1 MQNKCKQK
9 DAWLFCLQAVC
20 SKIEKIFYHI
30 RKNIMSGLLFVVSAA
45 SGTGKTSLVKALLER
60 VNNLHVSVSHTT
72 RGQRPGEL
80 DGVHY
85 HFSQKEDFLAL
96 VQEGGFIEYAEVF
109 GNYYGTAQ
117 RTVKEQLAKG
127 HDVLLEIDW
136 QGAEQVRRLFPESK
150 QIFILP
156 PSQFDLRQRLSN
168 RGTDSVEVIERRLS
182 CAVEDMQQYVNF
194 DFVIINDDFN
204 KALHDL
210 EAVIIAS
217 RLTLKQQAERHHE
230 LIQKLITPA
239 SVL

>member
-1 MQNKCKQK
+1 
-9 DAWLFCLQAVC
+9 
-20 SKIEKIFYHI
+20 
-30 RKNIMSGLLFVVSAA
+30 MSGLLFVVSAA

-85 HFSQKEDFLAL
+85 HFSTKENFLNL
-96 VQEGGFIEYAEVF
+96 VNEGGFIEYAEVF

-117 RTVKEQLAKG
+117 ATVKEQLAKG

-136 QGAEQVRRLFPESK
+136 QGAQQVRRLFPESK

-168 RGTDSVEVIERRLS
+168 RGTDSVDVIEHRLS

-194 DFVIINDDFN
+194 DYVIINDDFN

-210 EAVIIAS
+210 EAVIIAN
-217 RLTLKQQAERHHE
+217 RLALHQQANRHE
-230 LIQKLITPA
+230 KLIQALITP
-239 SVL
+239 SEE

>member
-1 MQNKCKQK
+1 
-9 DAWLFCLQAVC
+9 
-20 SKIEKIFYHI
+20 
-30 RKNIMSGLLFVVSAA
+30 MSGLLFVVSAA

-85 HFSQKEDFLAL
+85 HFSNKEDFLNL
-96 VQEGGFIEYAEVF
+96 VNEGGFIEYAEVF

-117 RTVKEQLAKG
+117 ATVKEQLAKG

-136 QGAEQVRRLFPESK
+136 QGAQQVRRLFPESK

-156 PSQFDLRQRLSN
+156 PSQFDLRERLSN
-168 RGTDSVEVIERRLS
+168 RGTDAVDVIEHRLS
-182 CAVEDMQQYVNF
+182 CAVEDMQQYSNF
-194 DFVIINDDFN
+194 DYIIINDDFN

-210 EAVIIAS
+210 EAVIIAN
-217 RLTLKQQAERHHE
+217 RLTLSQQANRHE
-230 LIQKLITPA
+230 KLIQQLITPTEQ
-239 SVL
+239 

>member
-1 MQNKCKQK
+1 
-9 DAWLFCLQAVC
+9 
-20 SKIEKIFYHI
+20 
-30 RKNIMSGLLFVVSAA
+30 MSGLLFVVSAA

-85 HFSQKEDFLAL
+85 HFSQKDDFLNL
-96 VQEGGFIEYAEVF
+96 VNEGGFIEYAEVF

-117 RTVKEQLAKG
+117 ATVKEQLAKG

-136 QGAEQVRRLFPESK
+136 QGAQQVRRLFPESQ

-156 PSQFDLRQRLSN
+156 PSQFDLRERLSN
-168 RGTDSVEVIERRLS
+168 RGTDTVDVIEHRLS
-182 CAVEDMQQYVNF
+182 CAVEDMQQYSNF
-194 DFVIINDDFN
+194 DYIIINDDFN

-210 EAVIIAS
+210 EAVIIAN
-217 RLTLKQQAERHHE
+217 RLTLSQQANRHE
-230 LIQKLITPA
+230 KLIQQLITPIEQ
-239 SVL
+239 

>member
-1 MQNKCKQK
+1 
-9 DAWLFCLQAVC
+9 
-20 SKIEKIFYHI
+20 
-30 RKNIMSGLLFVVSAA
+30 MSGLLFVVSAA

-85 HFSQKEDFLAL
+85 HFTQKQDFIDL
-96 VQEGGFIEYAEVF
+96 VQQGGFIEYAEVF

-117 RTVKEQLAKG
+117 ATVKEQLAKG

-136 QGAEQVRRLFPESK
+136 QGAQQVRKLVPESK

-168 RGTDSVEVIERRLS
+168 RGTDAVDVIEHRLS

-194 DFVIINDDFN
+194 DYVIINDDFN

-210 EAVIIAS
+210 EAVIIAN
-217 RLTLKQQAERHHE
+217 RLVLSQQANRHQE
-230 LIQKLITPA
+230 LIQKLITPTA
-239 SVL
+239 P

>member
-1 MQNKCKQK
+1 
-9 DAWLFCLQAVC
+9 
-20 SKIEKIFYHI
+20 
-30 RKNIMSGLLFVVSAA
+30 MSGLLFVVSAA

-85 HFSQKEDFLAL
+85 HFSNKEDFLSL
-96 VQEGGFIEYAEVF
+96 VSDGGFIEYAEVF

-117 RTVKEQLAKG
+117 QTVKEQLAKG

-136 QGAEQVRRLFPESK
+136 QGAEQVRKLFPEST

-168 RGTDSVEVIERRLS
+168 RGTDTVEVIEHRLS

-194 DFVIINDDFN
+194 DYVIINDDFN

-210 EAVIIAS
+210 EAVIIAN
-217 RLTLKQQAERHHE
+217 RLGLAQQTNRHQE
-230 LIQKLITPA
+230 LIQKLITPKA
-239 SVL
+239 L

>member
-1 MQNKCKQK
+1 
-9 DAWLFCLQAVC
+9 
-20 SKIEKIFYHI
+20 
-30 RKNIMSGLLFVVSAA
+30 MSGLLFVVSAA

-85 HFSQKEDFLAL
+85 HFSTKEDFLAS
-96 VQEGGFIEYAEVF
+96 VQDGGFIEYAEVF

-136 QGAEQVRRLFPESK
+136 QGAEQVRKLFPESK

-168 RGTDSVEVIERRLS
+168 RGTDSVEVIEHRLS

-210 EAVIIAS
+210 EAVIIAN
-217 RLTLKQQAERHHE
+217 RLALKQQAVRHQD
-230 LIQKLITPA
+230 LIQKLITPT

>member
-1 MQNKCKQK
+1 MEIVLANPRG
-9 DAWLFCLQAVC
+9 FCAGVD
-20 SKIEKIFYHI
+20 
-30 RKNIMSGLLFVVSAA
+30 
-45 SGTGKTSLVKALLER
+45 R
-60 VNNLHVSVSHTT
+60 VTNLHVSVSHTT

-85 HFSQKEDFLAL
+85 HFTEKDSFLAL
-96 VQEGGFIEYAEVF
+96 VEQGGFIEYAEVF

-117 RTVKEQLAKG
+117 ATVKEQLAKG

-136 QGAEQVRRLFPESK
+136 QGAQQVRKLFPDSK

-168 RGTDSVEVIERRLS
+168 RGTDSVEVIERRLG

-194 DFVIINDDFN
+194 DYVIINDDFN

-210 EAVIIAS
+210 ESVIIAN
-217 RLTLKQQAERHHE
+217 RLVITQQASRH
-230 LIQKLITPA
+230 QKMISELITP
-239 SVL
+239 VEK

>member
-1 MQNKCKQK
+1 
-9 DAWLFCLQAVC
+9 
-20 SKIEKIFYHI
+20 
-30 RKNIMSGLLFVVSAA
+30 MSGLLFVVSAA

-85 HFSQKEDFLAL
+85 HFTQKQDFIDLIE
-96 VQEGGFIEYAEVF
+96 QGGFIEYAEVF

-117 RTVKEQLAKG
+117 ATVKEQLAKG

-136 QGAEQVRRLFPESK
+136 QGAQQVRKLFPESK

-168 RGTDSVEVIERRLS
+168 RGTDTVDVIEHRLS

-194 DFVIINDDFN
+194 DYVIINDDFN

-210 EAVIIAS
+210 EAVIIAN
-217 RLTLKQQAERHHE
+217 RLVLSQQAKRHQE
-230 LIQKLITPA
+230 LIQKLITPTA
-239 SVL
+239 P

>member
-1 MQNKCKQK
+1 
-9 DAWLFCLQAVC
+9 
-20 SKIEKIFYHI
+20 
-30 RKNIMSGLLFVVSAA
+30 MSGLLFVVSAA

-96 VQEGGFIEYAEVF
+96 VQQGGFIEYAEVF

-117 RTVKEQLAKG
+117 ATVKQQLAKG

-136 QGAEQVRRLFPESK
+136 QGAEQVRKLFPETQ

-168 RGTDSVEVIERRLS
+168 RGTDSVEVIEHRLS
-182 CAVEDMQQYVNF
+182 CAVEDMQQYLNF
-194 DFVIINDDFN
+194 DYLIINDDFN

-210 EAVIIAS
+210 ESVIIAN
-217 RLTLKQQAERHHE
+217 RLRLSQQANRHQE
-230 LIQKLITPA
+230 LIQELITPIE
-239 SVL
+239 

>member
-1 MQNKCKQK
+1 
-9 DAWLFCLQAVC
+9 
-20 SKIEKIFYHI
+20 
-30 RKNIMSGLLFVVSAA
+30 MSGLLFVVSAA

-85 HFSQKEDFLAL
+85 HFSTKEDFLAL

-136 QGAEQVRRLFPESK
+136 QGAEQVRKLFPESK

-168 RGTDSVEVIERRLS
+168 RGTDSVEVIEHRLS

-210 EAVIIAS
+210 EAVIIAN
-217 RLTLKQQAERHHE
+217 RLELKQQSERHQD
-230 LIQKLITPA
+230 LIQKLITPT

>member
-1 MQNKCKQK
+1 
-9 DAWLFCLQAVC
+9 
-20 SKIEKIFYHI
+20 
-30 RKNIMSGLLFVVSAA
+30 MSGLLFVVSAA

-85 HFSQKEDFLAL
+85 HFSDKQDFLNL
-96 VQEGGFIEYAEVF
+96 VDEGGFIEYAEVF

-117 RTVKEQLAKG
+117 ATVKEQLAKG

-136 QGAEQVRRLFPESK
+136 QGAQQVRRLFPESK

-156 PSQFDLRQRLSN
+156 PSQFDLRERLSN
-168 RGTDSVEVIERRLS
+168 RGTDTVDVIEHRLS
-182 CAVEDMQQYVNF
+182 CAVEDMQQYSNF
-194 DFVIINDDFN
+194 DYIIINDDFN

-210 EAVIIAS
+210 EAVIIAN
-217 RLTLKQQAERHHE
+217 RLTLSQQANRHE
-230 LIQKLITPA
+230 KLIQQLITPTEQ
-239 SVL
+239 

>member
-1 MQNKCKQK
+1 
-9 DAWLFCLQAVC
+9 
-20 SKIEKIFYHI
+20 
-30 RKNIMSGLLFVVSAA
+30 MSGLLFVVSAA

-80 DGVHY
+80 GGVHY
-85 HFSQKEDFLAL
+85 HFTQKQDFIDL
-96 VQEGGFIEYAEVF
+96 VQQGGFIEYAEVF

-117 RTVKEQLAKG
+117 ATVKEQLAKG

-136 QGAEQVRRLFPESK
+136 QGAQQVRKLFPESK

-168 RGTDSVEVIERRLS
+168 RGTDAVDVIEHRLS

-194 DFVIINDDFN
+194 DYVIINDDFN

-210 EAVIIAS
+210 EAVIIAN
-217 RLTLKQQAERHHE
+217 RLVLSQQANRHQE
-230 LIQKLITPA
+230 LIQKLITPTA
-239 SVL
+239 P

>member
-1 MQNKCKQK
+1 
-9 DAWLFCLQAVC
+9 
-20 SKIEKIFYHI
+20 
-30 RKNIMSGLLFVVSAA
+30 MSGLLFVVSAA

-85 HFSQKEDFLAL
+85 HFSTKEDFLNL
-96 VQEGGFIEYAEVF
+96 VNEGGFIEYAEVF

-117 RTVKEQLAKG
+117 ATVKEQLAKG

-136 QGAEQVRRLFPESK
+136 QGAQQVRRLFPESK

-168 RGTDSVEVIERRLS
+168 RGTDSVDVIEHRLG

-194 DFVIINDDFN
+194 DYVIINDDFN

-210 EAVIIAS
+210 EAVIIAN
-217 RLTLKQQAERHHE
+217 RLVLHQQANRHE
-230 LIQKLITPA
+230 KLIQALITP
-239 SVL
+239 SEE

>member
-1 MQNKCKQK
+1 
-9 DAWLFCLQAVC
+9 
-20 SKIEKIFYHI
+20 
-30 RKNIMSGLLFVVSAA
+30 MSGLLFVVSAA

-85 HFSQKEDFLAL
+85 HFSTKEDFLNL
-96 VQEGGFIEYAEVF
+96 VNEGGFIEYAEVF

-117 RTVKEQLAKG
+117 ATVKEQLAKG

-136 QGAEQVRRLFPESK
+136 QGAQQVRNLFPESK

-156 PSQFDLRQRLSN
+156 PSQFDLRERLSN
-168 RGTDSVEVIERRLS
+168 RGTDAVDVIEHRLS

-194 DFVIINDDFN
+194 DYVIINDDFN

-210 EAVIIAS
+210 EAVIIAN
-217 RLTLKQQAERHHE
+217 RLALHQQANRHKK
-230 LIQKLITPA
+230 LIQALITP
-239 SVL
+239 SEE

>member
-1 MQNKCKQK
+1 
-9 DAWLFCLQAVC
+9 
-20 SKIEKIFYHI
+20 
-30 RKNIMSGLLFVVSAA
+30 MSGLLFVVSAA

-85 HFSQKEDFLAL
+85 HFSTKEDFLNL
-96 VQEGGFIEYAEVF
+96 VNEGGFIEYAEVF

-117 RTVKEQLAKG
+117 ATVKEQLAKG

-136 QGAEQVRRLFPESK
+136 QGAQQVRNLFPESK

-156 PSQFDLRQRLSN
+156 PSQFDLRERLSN
-168 RGTDSVEVIERRLS
+168 RGTDTVDVIEHRLG

-194 DFVIINDDFN
+194 DYVIINDDFN

-210 EAVIIAS
+210 EAVIIAN
-217 RLTLKQQAERHHE
+217 RLVTAQQAHRHQA
-230 LIQKLITPA
+230 LIEKLISPPSA
-239 SVL
+239 

>member
-1 MQNKCKQK
+1 
-9 DAWLFCLQAVC
+9 
-20 SKIEKIFYHI
+20 
-30 RKNIMSGLLFVVSAA
+30 MSGLLFVVSAA

-85 HFSQKEDFLAL
+85 HFSTKEDFLNL
-96 VQEGGFIEYAEVF
+96 VNEGGFIEYAEVF

-117 RTVKEQLAKG
+117 ATVKEQLAKG

-136 QGAEQVRRLFPESK
+136 QGAQQVRHLFPESK

-168 RGTDSVEVIERRLS
+168 RGTDSVDVIEHRLS

-194 DFVIINDDFN
+194 DYVIINDDFN

-210 EAVIIAS
+210 EAVIIAN
-217 RLTLKQQAERHHE
+217 RLVLHQQANRHE
-230 LIQKLITPA
+230 KLIQALITP
-239 SVL
+239 SEE

>member
-1 MQNKCKQK
+1 
-9 DAWLFCLQAVC
+9 
-20 SKIEKIFYHI
+20 
-30 RKNIMSGLLFVVSAA
+30 MSGLLFVVSAA

-85 HFSQKEDFLAL
+85 HFSTKEDFLNL
-96 VQEGGFIEYAEVF
+96 VNQGGFIEYAEVF

-117 RTVKEQLAKG
+117 ATVQEQLAKG

-136 QGAEQVRRLFPESK
+136 QGAPQVRRLFPESK

-168 RGTDSVEVIERRLS
+168 RGTDSVEVIEHRLS
-182 CAVEDMQQYVNF
+182 CAVEDMQQYTNF
-194 DFVIINDDFN
+194 DYVIINDDFN

-210 EAVIIAS
+210 ESVIIAN
-217 RLTLKQQAERHHE
+217 RLVVSQQAHRHE
-230 LIQKLITPA
+230 KLIQALITPSA
-239 SVL
+239 E

>member
-1 MQNKCKQK
+1 
-9 DAWLFCLQAVC
+9 
-20 SKIEKIFYHI
+20 
-30 RKNIMSGLLFVVSAA
+30 MSGLLFVVSAA
-45 SGTGKTSLVKALLER
+45 SGTGKTSLVKALLDR
-60 VNNLHVSVSHTT
+60 VTNLHVSVSHTT

-85 HFSQKEDFLAL
+85 HFTEKDSFIAL
-96 VQEGGFIEYAEVF
+96 VEQGGFIEYAEVF

-117 RTVKEQLAKG
+117 ATVKEQLAKG

-136 QGAEQVRRLFPESK
+136 QGAQQVRKLFPDSK

-168 RGTDSVEVIERRLS
+168 RGTDSVEVIERRLG

-194 DFVIINDDFN
+194 DYVIINDDFN

-210 EAVIIAS
+210 ESVIIAN
-217 RLTLKQQAERHHE
+217 RLVLSQQANRH
-230 LIQKLITPA
+230 QKMISELITP
-239 SVL
+239 VEK

>member
-1 MQNKCKQK
+1 
-9 DAWLFCLQAVC
+9 
-20 SKIEKIFYHI
+20 
-30 RKNIMSGLLFVVSAA
+30 MSGLLFVVSAA

-85 HFSQKEDFLAL
+85 HFSTKEDFLNL
-96 VQEGGFIEYAEVF
+96 VNEGGFIEYAEVF

-117 RTVKEQLAKG
+117 ATVKEQLAKG

-136 QGAEQVRRLFPESK
+136 QGAQQVRRLFPESK

-156 PSQFDLRQRLSN
+156 PSQFDLRERLSN
-168 RGTDSVEVIERRLS
+168 RGTDAVDVIEHRLS
-182 CAVEDMQQYVNF
+182 CAVEDMQQYSNF
-194 DFVIINDDFN
+194 DYIIINDDFN

-210 EAVIIAS
+210 EAVIIAN
-217 RLTLKQQAERHHE
+217 RLTLSQQANRHE
-230 LIQKLITPA
+230 KLIQQLITPTEQ
-239 SVL
+239 

>member
-1 MQNKCKQK
+1 
-9 DAWLFCLQAVC
+9 
-20 SKIEKIFYHI
+20 
-30 RKNIMSGLLFVVSAA
+30 MSGLLFVVSAA
-45 SGTGKTSLVKALLER
+45 SGTGKTSLVKALLDR
-60 VNNLHVSVSHTT
+60 VTNLHVSVSHTT

-85 HFSQKEDFLAL
+85 HFTEKDSFLAL
-96 VQEGGFIEYAEVF
+96 VEQGGFIEYAEVF

-117 RTVKEQLAKG
+117 ATVKEQLAKG

-136 QGAEQVRRLFPESK
+136 QGAQQVRKLFPDSK

-168 RGTDSVEVIERRLS
+168 RGTDSVEVIERRLG

-194 DFVIINDDFN
+194 DYVIINDDFN

-210 EAVIIAS
+210 ESVIIAN
-217 RLTLKQQAERHHE
+217 RLVITQQASRHQKMISE
-230 LIQKLITPA
+230 LSTP
-239 SVL
+239 VEK

>member
-1 MQNKCKQK
+1 
-9 DAWLFCLQAVC
+9 
-20 SKIEKIFYHI
+20 
-30 RKNIMSGLLFVVSAA
+30 MSGLLFVVSAA

-85 HFSQKEDFLAL
+85 HFTQKQDFIDL
-96 VQEGGFIEYAEVF
+96 VEQGGFIEYAEVF

-117 RTVKEQLAKG
+117 ATVKEQLAKG

-136 QGAEQVRRLFPESK
+136 QGAQQVRNLFPESK

-156 PSQFDLRQRLSN
+156 PSQFDLRERLSN
-168 RGTDSVEVIERRLS
+168 RGTDAVDVIEHRLG

-194 DFVIINDDFN
+194 DYLIINDDFN

-210 EAVIIAS
+210 EAVIIAN
-217 RLTLKQQAERHHE
+217 RLVTAQQAHRHQA
-230 LIQKLITPA
+230 LIQKLISPPSA
-239 SVL
+239 

>member
-1 MQNKCKQK
+1 
-9 DAWLFCLQAVC
+9 
-20 SKIEKIFYHI
+20 
-30 RKNIMSGLLFVVSAA
+30 MSGLLFVVSAA
-45 SGTGKTSLVKALLER
+45 SGTGKTSLVKALLDR
-60 VNNLHVSVSHTT
+60 VTNLHVSVSHTT

-85 HFSQKEDFLAL
+85 HFTEKDSFLAL
-96 VQEGGFIEYAEVF
+96 VEQGGFIEYAEVF

-117 RTVKEQLAKG
+117 ATVKEQFAKG

-136 QGAEQVRRLFPESK
+136 QGAQQVRKLFPDSK

-168 RGTDSVEVIERRLS
+168 RGTDSVDVIERRLG

-194 DFVIINDDFN
+194 DYVIINDDFN

-210 EAVIIAS
+210 ESVIIAN
-217 RLTLKQQAERHHE
+217 RLVITQQASRH
-230 LIQKLITPA
+230 QKMISELITP
-239 SVL
+239 VEK

>member
-1 MQNKCKQK
+1 
-9 DAWLFCLQAVC
+9 
-20 SKIEKIFYHI
+20 
-30 RKNIMSGLLFVVSAA
+30 MSGLLFVVSAA

-85 HFSQKEDFLAL
+85 HFTQKQDFIDL
-96 VQEGGFIEYAEVF
+96 VEQGGFIEYAEVF

-117 RTVKEQLAKG
+117 ATVKDQLAKG

-136 QGAEQVRRLFPESK
+136 QGAQQVRNLFPESK

-156 PSQFDLRQRLSN
+156 PSQFDLRERLSN
-168 RGTDSVEVIERRLS
+168 RGTDAVEVIEHRLG

-194 DFVIINDDFN
+194 DYVIINDDFN

-210 EAVIIAS
+210 EAVIIAN
-217 RLTLKQQAERHHE
+217 RLVLAQQANRHQE
-230 LIQKLITPA
+230 LIQKLISPPT
-239 SVL
+239 V

>member
-1 MQNKCKQK
+1 
-9 DAWLFCLQAVC
+9 
-20 SKIEKIFYHI
+20 
-30 RKNIMSGLLFVVSAA
+30 MSGLLFVVSAA
-45 SGTGKTSLVKALLER
+45 SGTGKTSLVKALLDR
-60 VNNLHVSVSHTT
+60 VTNLHVSVSHTT

-85 HFSQKEDFLAL
+85 HFTEKDSFLAL
-96 VQEGGFIEYAEVF
+96 VEQGGFIEYAEVF

-117 RTVKEQLAKG
+117 ATVKEQLAKG

-136 QGAEQVRRLFPESK
+136 QGAQQVRKLFPDSK

-168 RGTDSVEVIERRLS
+168 RGTDSVEVIERRLG

-194 DFVIINDDFN
+194 DYVIINDDFN

-210 EAVIIAS
+210 ESVIIAN
-217 RLTLKQQAERHHE
+217 RLVITQQANRH
-230 LIQKLITPA
+230 QKMISELITP
-239 SVL
+239 VEK